1 MRGWPCFAAALC
13 VLCQPLPASAAPL
26 AGVLDFSAAELR
38 SIARHG
44 PWPPPPALDAGNAQ
58 AGREP
63 AINLGRALFFEPR
76 LSPAGLSCASCHQP
90 QRAFAD
96 GRARSAGRELLDR
109 NAPSLWN
116 AVHERWYGWDG
127 AADSLWSQ
135 ALRPLLDAREMAS
148 SAAWVRQVIAGDTT
162 LACRYQQAFSRAPG
176 RDEQRVMVDA
186 AKAIGAFVGTLV
198 SARTAFDEFR
208 DALLRGDP
216 AAARYPLAAQRGLRL
231 FIGPA
236 ACSTCHGGAMF
247 SNGEFAD
254 IGLPFF
260 VRPGVVDPGRHGG
273 IQALRE
279 SRYHLLSAWSD
290 GGDEAALLKTRHVD
304 AQHRNFG
311 EFKVPSLR
319 NLAHTAPY
327 MHDGQLATLDAVL
340 RHYSELKLD
349 RLHADGESI
358 LKPLGLS
365 AEQRG
370 DLTAF
375 LLSLSAEGATRWRAP
390 AQGDCKIRP

>member
-1 MRGWPCFAAALC
+1 MRGWACFAAALC
-13 VLCQPLPASAAPL
+13 VLCQPLPASAAAA

-90 QRAFAD
+90 QRGFAD
-96 GRARSAGRELLDR
+96 G
-109 NAPSLWN
+109 
-116 AVHERWYGWDG
+116 HECWYGWDG

-148 SAAWVRQVIAGDTT
+148 SAALVRQVIAGEAA
-162 LACRYQQAFSRAPG
+162 LVCRYRQVFSSAPG

-216 AAARYPLAAQRGLRL
+216 AAAGYPLAAQRGLRL

-260 VRPGVVDPGRHGG
+260 VRPGVVDSGRHGG

-365 AEQRG
+365 AEQRS

-375 LLSLSAEGATRWRAP
+375 LLSLSADGATRWRAP